1 MGTVP
6 KISNHALR
14 QYCIRTGTSLINS
27 LDAKKEL
34 QESLKTAEVLSY
46 EEALERGFTIRQN
59 KKDTLKVWHNNVI
72 DTDICA
78 IIRDNVVVT
87 IVLPYKEMFTK
98 PLNDKCRKDLM
109 YVNIATKGRH

>member
-1 MGTVP
+1 MP
-6 KISNHALR
+6 RISNHALR

-27 LDAKKEL
+27 LNAKKEL

-87 IVLPYKEMFTK
+87 IVLPYKEMFTR

-109 YVNIATKGRH
+109 YVNIATKRGSAR